1 MKFST
6 VVLINESASIFVFC
20 FVSILLIEL
29 HLVDITVAVN
39 GCWCAYVLFRN
50 FSLFSLVDDVFIYP
64 SVIQY

>member
-1 MKFST
+1 MYRLTDMACGLCGSDIRYLTFIAAVQIMKFST

-39 GCWCAYVLFRN
+39 GC
-50 FSLFSLVDDVFIYP
+50 
-64 SVIQY
+64 